1 MRANTK
7 RTVSV
12 SIFANCERK
21 DASENSVPFCFRV
34 SCSASTAKTEGEGDP
49 SSRQDKKQA
58 RTFLSPAEQRPIL
71 LETKVDIDKVGARKE
86 LHDHSRGNDG
96 CDTEFHERSTVGCE
110 DYTHPV
116 QWVRRVGGH
125 DSVQRHLRAYQEN
138 KQCYGCP
145 KDFLVERDL

>member
-1 MRANTK
+1 MPPQQDEKAKK
-7 RTVSV
+7 R
-12 SIFANCERK
+12 
-21 DASENSVPFCFRV
+21 
-34 SCSASTAKTEGEGDP
+34 
-49 SSRQDKKQA
+49 QA

-71 LETKVDIDKVGARKE
+71 LETKVDIDKVGARKQ

-96 CDTEFHERSTVGCE
+96 CDTEFHERSAVGGE

-116 QWVRRVGGH
+116 QRVRRVGGH

-138 KQCYGCP
+138 KECYGCP